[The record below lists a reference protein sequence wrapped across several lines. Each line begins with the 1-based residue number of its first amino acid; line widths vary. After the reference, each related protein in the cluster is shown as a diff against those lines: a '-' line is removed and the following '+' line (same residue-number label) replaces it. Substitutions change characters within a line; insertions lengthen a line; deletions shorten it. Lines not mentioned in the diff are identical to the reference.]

1 MSDTIWCFE
10 QKEKSL
16 ECISRD
22 FFASGT
28 KTLVLVPQQEKL
40 LKNEGFVAYVEQVL
54 QTLQQLG
61 QEITV
66 IGAGSWSCATAT
78 RNNSQ
83 FVFENMPMFQARR
96 RNLIGK
102 LSTQEDVLPVLPKV
116 GLCDR
121 FVECDNVVLVSCLH
135 QSSRFDINGLMS
147 LVENILPTYSL
158 SQAYMQNQN
167 GAMIRSLTEIVA
179 AKIFPKVALS
189 ILWNENGVVLGRD
202 MVAVESVALR
212 NAGMNLRDDRLIL
225 ESVKLDLGDIL
236 IQRSFV
242 SGGFVGRKPA
252 KHSRINSKPIW
263 KKELCNLC
271 LDCLD
276 SCPNG
281 ALTKKDRIVAIGS
294 NCVRCGACID
304 FCNHEA
310 LI

>member
-40 LKNEGFVAYVEQVL
+40 LKNEAFAAYVGQVL
-54 QTLQQLG
+54 QELQQLG

-66 IGAGSWSCATAT
+66 IGAGSWPCVTAT

-83 FVFENMPMFQARR
+83 FVFENMPMFKARR
-96 RNLIGK
+96 RNLLGK
-102 LSTQEDVLPVLPKV
+102 LSTQEDVPPALPKV
-116 GLCDR
+116 GLCDKL
-121 FVECDNVVLVSCLH
+121 VECDNVVLVSHLH
-135 QSSRFDINGLMS
+135 RSSRFGVSGLMS
-147 LVENILPTYSL
+147 LVENILPTYTL
-158 SQAYMQNQN
+158 SQVYMLNQS

-189 ILWNENGVVLGRD
+189 ILWNENGIVMGKD

-212 NAGMNLRDDRLIL
+212 NASMNLRDDRLIL

-236 IQRSFV
+236 IQQSFV

-252 KHSRINSKPIW
+252 KYARINSKPIW
-263 KKELCNLC
+263 KKEFCNLC

-281 ALTKKDRIVAIGS
+281 ALTKKDKTVAISS
-294 NCVRCGACID
+294 NCIKCGACID
-304 FCNHEA
+304 FCNYDA